1 MSEHS
6 NHEGTDAKTG
16 IFRSSTHH
24 APKLDEALGSAV
36 SGPAVDQVAVE
47 HPANSLYVGPAAEV
61 SADHLHVGAAEQ
73 AGPNDGLTGSAQTQG
88 PPEDQVAVL
97 TAKVEKTQA
106 ALEQVNEMLQSVQ
119 NSKAELEHKHAE
131 AQQMLAEVE
140 KIHAALTVNDR
151 LRQRIQDT
159 LHRTSQLKSQLGGG
173 SKDEGH

>member
-1 MSEHS
+1 MSENS

-36 SGPAVDQVAVE
+36 SGPAVDQVVVE
-47 HPANSLYVGPAAEV
+47 KSGNALYVGPTAEAV
-61 SADHLHVGAAEQ
+61 ADTLHVGAAQQ
-73 AGPNDGLTGSAQTQG
+73 AGPNDLLTSGAQPQE
-88 PPEDQVAVL
+88 PPRDQVDVL
-97 TAKVEKTQA
+97 NAKVEQTHA

-173 SKDEGH
+173 PKDEGH